1 MVEFEHS
8 YNLSFVNMQV
18 RHHNNVLAEL
28 DKYYEKLGTETFK
41 YYMFG
46 SFDIL
51 YLSKLNNFGN
61 AQELFLNKEE
71 VATNKPYTNL
81 LLTGILKHEEKIE
94 SSNFED
100 NIYKKYALIAITNFK
115 LNNKFL
121 ISTDAKMFF
130 DSVENKIKELL
141 KDKVDCS
148 YFILQTFSWHE
159 LSVVIFSKKQ
169 EIISEFIQKSRE
181 ITLEDIEDNSNIHSN
196 SLCNNNEF
204 ESIKNSDIFSDSYS
218 YFGVNL
224 EKFEKEKDEKHW
236 KTHKIKSEIEWQI
249 KPGHFATFINLLE
262 EKFKKE
268 NIEFKKNNIKMVIG
282 KSDYNYQGCF
292 ESLADNYKIHKI
304 LKEELNDNSKKEFKK
319 IIYQVRNFRTNL
331 LFDKIEGQNKIK
343 DTEGD
348 SSYRILLLDNFK
360 AKLRIDNIEEL
371 YKKLDDFLY
380 KIKVSKHMH
389 EMIIKMY
396 FLYINGL
403 QDPVLSMLFNDF
415 TNFMVLLYKNLEE
428 KTNELDE
435 YFDINNESEVF
446 KNEKVDDIESY
457 LYKFI
462 DIFDSSFRLRI
473 LNNYKFEDISELNID
488 FNTPIPQ
495 ILSMYNTFANYIGK
509 ILLGSETNFVV
520 RLNYKTT
527 VSNKLSIN
535 YNIYDLVHSEFVYF
549 TLPKEILNNIVINE
563 FNTESF
569 KKNNKHIND
578 SFSKTFENFHDVF
591 RNFSNKKKF
600 QYNFIYYEYVKKG
613 ILDYQY
619 FFSDLLSFH
628 IFLND
633 DIELYT
639 YWTWSTSFKNAS
651 IYNLNGSVNEDIFLF
666 HLYRYCFMIEY
677 YKRTKDKEIQIQC
690 LNPQFEDVWSKHI
703 DKVKEDMEYLIKELN
718 VEIMSSEFEIFKE
731 YIMKDSSVKE
741 FIEKTNTYLSQLK
754 QKNFKNGIIEV
765 NHRDWE
771 DGKAKFKEKSIDSY
785 YSIDNKGTISIN
797 QKYASEYFKLK
808 NNNRLEMYFLSLKM
822 KNESLKNVYEK

>member
-100 NIYKKYALIAITNFK
+100 SIYKKYALIAITNFK

-141 KDKVDCS
+141 KDKEECS

-159 LSVVIFSKKQ
+159 ISVVIFSNDH
-169 EIISEFIQKSRE
+169 EIISEFIQESRE
-181 ITLEDIEDNSNIHSN
+181 KTLEDIEDCRNIHSN
-196 SLCNNNEF
+196 SLCNNDEF
-204 ESIKNSDIFSDSYS
+204 DSIKNSDIFSDSYS

-268 NIEFKKNNIKMVIG
+268 NIEFKKDNIKMVIG

-304 LKEELNDNSKKEFKK
+304 LKEELNDDSKKEFEK

-348 SSYRILLLDNFK
+348 LSYRVLLLSNFK
-360 AKLRIDNIEEL
+360 TKLGINKIEDL
-371 YKKLDDFLY
+371 YKNLDDFLY

-435 YFDINNESEVF
+435 YFDIDNESEVF
-446 KNEKVDDIESY
+446 KNGKVDDIESY
-457 LYKFI
+457 LYQFI

-509 ILLGSETNFVV
+509 IILGSETNFVV
-520 RLNYKTT
+520 RLNYKST
-527 VSNKLSIN
+527 VSNNLSIN

-549 TLPKEILNNIVINE
+549 TLPKEILNNIDIKKYNM
-563 FNTESF
+563 ESF
-569 KKNNKHIND
+569 RENYKDIYDPFSDIFKKFDSVFK
-578 SFSKTFENFHDVF
+578 SFSSKTDFKYNLRYFE
-591 RNFSNKKKF
+591 
-600 QYNFIYYEYVKKG
+600 FIRKE
-613 ILDYQY
+613 IWDYQY
-619 FFSDLLSFH
+619 FFSDLLTFH
-628 IFLND
+628 VFLDNE
-633 DIELYT
+633 IELYK
-639 YWTWSTSFKNAS
+639 YWTWTTTFKNSS
-651 IYNLNGSVNEDIFLF
+651 IYNLNGSINEDMFLF
-666 HLYRYCFMIEY
+666 HLYRYYFMIEY
-677 YKRTKDKEIQIQC
+677 FKKTNKNNDEIKIKC
-690 LNPQFEDVWSKHI
+690 LNPLFEDVWSKHI
-703 DKVKEDMEYLIKELN
+703 DKVQEDMKCLIKELDIN
-718 VEIMSSEFEIFKE
+718 EMSLQFNLFRKKILKDNYMREFIVHTMKYLSKLKNHNFENDIIEMFYRNWENGKSIGINDSSETSL
-731 YIMKDSSVKE
+731 YM
-741 FIEKTNTYLSQLK
+741 
-754 QKNFKNGIIEV
+754 
-765 NHRDWE
+765 
-771 DGKAKFKEKSIDSY
+771 
-785 YSIDNKGTISIN
+785 IDNKGTISIN

-808 NNNRLEMYFLSLKM
+808 NNNRLDMYFLSLRM
-822 KNESLKNVYEK
+822 KHELLN